1 MSWVT
6 NFLTSSIGR
15 KLIMS
20 LTGLFLITF
29 LIVHLLGNFQLL
41 ADDGGIAFN
50 SYAKFMTT
58 NPVIKFVSFGLYFF
72 ILLHTFIGLMLWSKN
87 RAAKGSKY
95 AVSPKGQEG
104 VTWASKNMALLGT
117 LVFAFLLLHMGDFW
131 WNMKM
136 DNLSYVEID
145 GEQTKDLYTK
155 VKASFSQIWII
166 AAYLL
171 GLLALAFHLWH
182 GFQSAFQ
189 TLGLNHPKY
198 TPIIKGLGKLFSI
211 VVPLAY
217 AIIPIYFYLYIR

>member
-6 NFLTSSIGR
+6 SFLTSSIGR
-15 KLIMS
+15 KLVMS

-29 LIVHLLGNFQLL
+29 LIVHLLGNLQLL
-41 ADDGGIAFN
+41 VDDGGVAFN
-50 SYAKFMTT
+50 AYAKFMTT
-58 NPVIKFVSFGLYFF
+58 NPLIKITSYGLYFF
-72 ILLHTFIGLMLWSKN
+72 ILLHTVVGIMLWSKN
-87 RAAKGSKY
+87 KSAKGSKY

-136 DNLSYVEID
+136 DNLGYVEIE
-145 GEQTKDLYTK
+145 GEQVKDLYTK
-155 VKASFSQIWII
+155 VSASFSELWII
-166 AAYLL
+166 GAYLV

-198 TPIIKGLGKLFSI
+198 TPLIQGIGKVFSI
-211 VVPLAY
+211 VVPLVY